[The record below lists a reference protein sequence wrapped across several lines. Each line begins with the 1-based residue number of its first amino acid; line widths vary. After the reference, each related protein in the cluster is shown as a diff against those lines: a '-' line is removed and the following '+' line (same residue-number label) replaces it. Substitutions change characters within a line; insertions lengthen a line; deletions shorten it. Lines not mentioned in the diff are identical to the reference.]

1 MTNKLKQT
9 AAARG
14 FIAGFTSPFLVF
26 IRPPAKFSYKRR
38 NTVRRAWQEV
48 GDELIEA
55 TKVEGN
61 KVGKNRHYRRQEL
74 RRPLTPKNPRL

>member
-61 KVGKNRHYRRQEL
+61 KVGKTVITEDRNFVVH
-74 RRPLTPKNPRL
+74 